1 MIEPVRVVPT
11 TVMVEAAT
19 AVTLPFA
26 RAKLPKPPRPN
37 PPDGAPL
44 GKPPDGAP
52 LGKAPD
58 GGPPGP
64 GAPEPFGPPPKP
76 PLHVPLT
83 GWVITTVAA
92 VKLVTRG
99 RGLAD
104 GAAELGAAD
113 PDDALRAAIAATHV
127 PTTTEA
133 FVVALVS
140 VNAVFEPNVTV
151 T

>member
-26 RAKLPKPPRPN
+26 RAMLPKPPRPN
-37 PPDGAPL
+37 PPDGA
-44 GKPPDGAP
+44 
-52 LGKAPD
+52 
-58 GGPPGP
+58 PPGP

-127 PTTTEA
+127 PTTREA